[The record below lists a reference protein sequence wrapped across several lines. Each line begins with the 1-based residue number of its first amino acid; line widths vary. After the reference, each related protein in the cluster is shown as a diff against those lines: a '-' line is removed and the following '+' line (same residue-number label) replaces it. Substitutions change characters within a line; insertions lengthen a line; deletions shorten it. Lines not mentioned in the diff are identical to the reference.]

1 MNLSLFKKREKNM
14 KTINN
19 IIKDT
24 KKKAF
29 TLIELLIVV
38 AIIGILAGVGV
49 PMYNGYMATAKVK
62 SAETNHSNI
71 KSFVAAT
78 LTKCSTGVSTVK
90 LGSITR
96 SCTASISSW
105 DDYFRGYFNAIN
117 KNPYSTSAATS
128 ASTSPALGQTSITS
142 SGASLIR
149 VRTNVGNEAG
159 SNAYSPASGYDE
171 ITKE

>member
-1 MNLSLFKKREKNM
+1 M
-14 KTINN
+14 KTIKTM
-19 IIKDT
+19 IKDT

-62 SAETNHSNI
+62 SAETNHSNV
-71 KSFVAAT
+71 KSFIAAT
-78 LTKCSTGVSTVK
+78 LTKCSTGVTTVK
-90 LGSITR
+90 LGSTNR
-96 SCTASISSW
+96 ACSASASSW
-105 DDYFRGYFNAIN
+105 SGYFRTYFNSLN
-117 KNPYSTSAATS
+117 KNPYAATVPSTSTSTNMPLGATYI
-128 ASTSPALGQTSITS
+128 GY
-142 SGASLIR
+142 SGTNIVR

-159 SNAYSPASGYDE
+159 ANAYYPASTYDE

>member
-1 MNLSLFKKREKNM
+1 M
-14 KTINN
+14 KTIKT

-62 SAETNHSNI
+62 STQTNHGNTT
-71 KSFVAAT
+71 SFIAAT
-78 LTKCSTGVSTVK
+78 LTKCATGVDEVTMGSTKVK
-90 LGSITR
+90 
-96 SCTASISSW
+96 CSSSPAVIAKAFAT
-105 DDYFRGYFNAIN
+105 YLNSIN
-117 KNPYSTSAATS
+117 KNPYNTSKPATVYTSAT
-128 ASTSPALGQTSITS
+128 PILGQS
-142 SGASLIR
+142 SVYGYSNKIR
-149 VRTNVGNEAG
+149 VKTNVGNESG
-159 SNAYSPASGYDE
+159 ASVLQPISGWDE